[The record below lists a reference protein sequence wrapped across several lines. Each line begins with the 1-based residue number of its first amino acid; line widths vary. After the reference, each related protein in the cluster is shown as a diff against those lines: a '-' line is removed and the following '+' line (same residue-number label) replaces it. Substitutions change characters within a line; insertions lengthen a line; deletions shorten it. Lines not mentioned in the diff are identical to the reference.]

1 MVGNSKNQQNKN
13 TILSTSNSYSYLYN
27 NNEKNDKIKNSNVL
41 LFGNPNN
48 LSNTIYLNINDEKPK
63 SLFNIEQKNENS
75 NGLLN
80 INSTNSSKG
89 IAFPNNINDNNNEIN
104 NKINDGNELNE
115 NKKISLNTNQLF
127 PVKKE
132 ENDKNTNLFGIN
144 DNKNSI
150 FGTNDNK
157 NSIFGTND
165 NNKSLFEKSQDKN
178 TEKKEVLSSN
188 NDNSN
193 LNIFNHSKNNNSLFK
208 NKNEENSTLFFSV
221 PEEKKN
227 ILNDKSS
234 SITESS
240 IDYIP
245 NKRKKISEEDNFY
258 SLMKETKLSKQK
270 KITFN
275 IKPEIIKK
283 EEKIGNENLLFS
295 VPKDKKGELNYKSIL
310 TTEPIFGFKKEEK
323 KDNENL
329 LFSVPKDKKENIS
342 STTEIISSP
351 SPILNNIKD
360 EKIKIDIKS
369 IPLTAIIDINKQ
381 TDIELKCR

>member
-1 MVGNSKNQQNKN
+1 MK
-13 TILSTSNSYSYLYN
+13 YYY
-27 NNEKNDKIKNSNVL
+27 
-41 LFGNPNN
+41 FGNPIN
-48 LSNTIYLNINDEKPK
+48 LSNSIYLNINDEKPK

-178 TEKKEVLSSN
+178 TEKKKFYLRIMIIQI
-188 NDNSN
+188 
-193 LNIFNHSKNNNSLFK
+193 LIFL
-208 NKNEENSTLFFSV
+208 
-221 PEEKKN
+221 
-227 ILNDKSS
+227 I
-234 SITESS
+234 I
-240 IDYIP
+240 
-245 NKRKKISEEDNFY
+245 
-258 SLMKETKLSKQK
+258 QK
-270 KITFN
+270 
-275 IKPEIIKK
+275 
-283 EEKIGNENLLFS
+283 
-295 VPKDKKGELNYKSIL
+295 
-310 TTEPIFGFKKEEK
+310 
-323 KDNENL
+323 
-329 LFSVPKDKKENIS
+329 
-342 STTEIISSP
+342 
-351 SPILNNIKD
+351 
-360 EKIKIDIKS
+360 
-369 IPLTAIIDINKQ
+369 
-381 TDIELKCR
+381 